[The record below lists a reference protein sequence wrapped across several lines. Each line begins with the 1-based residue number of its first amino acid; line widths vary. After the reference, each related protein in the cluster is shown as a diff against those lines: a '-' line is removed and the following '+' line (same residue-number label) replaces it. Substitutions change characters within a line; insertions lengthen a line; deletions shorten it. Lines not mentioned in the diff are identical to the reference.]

1 MKGTCK
7 DDVVILHTPA
17 FFTAGELR
25 NQAFG
30 REPLRFR
37 HVVSVAA
44 TGGKGRISRGGRAS
58 ER

>member
-1 MKGTCK
+1 M
-7 DDVVILHTPA
+7 ILHTPA